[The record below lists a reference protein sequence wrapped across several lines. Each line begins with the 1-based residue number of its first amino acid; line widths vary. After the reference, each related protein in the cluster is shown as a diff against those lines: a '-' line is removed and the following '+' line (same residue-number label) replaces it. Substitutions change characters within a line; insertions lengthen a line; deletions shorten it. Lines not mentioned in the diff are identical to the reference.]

1 MSLKRKVIVSMSACL
16 VMQQYDKIFIG
27 SDTAVSGI
35 VDNKIKRIHNN
46 GEKIFNKDG
55 YIIFC
60 SGNMITA
67 NNLINHIKNMNSM
80 NIKNIQKYIREIYN
94 TNNMFEIFIADCNK
108 VPVKTYNMSSYRN
121 FDLLITKCKQ
131 EETQLYT
138 LGFKTNEIM
147 DSASKNIKTLNGNIV
162 KIYENS
168 FNENCCE
175 EIGGKLKLYY
185 SINCNINKKE
195 IKLNDKYAPLFDSFL
210 DKNVCNYLTA
220 ETLVGKL
227 IVGEKLVI
235 EGEEGCFFIGDG
247 EKISPEEK
255 GDFGLYIFDKVGSEK
270 IKRIFLGL
278 NELANG
284 DKQARLELYS
294 KDGKKLVIS
303 DEGLLQ
309 CNSTSGYDYVDGSHP
324 CSGYFYADN
333 GINII
338 DKCLLRFRCGRL
350 RSTTT
355 GSTSGG
361 TVIAKTTSDGG
372 TTTTESGGGCTSS
385 SNGSHRHAMFVNG
398 NTLGFSDGLPKAGY
412 YQFGQA
418 SGGYSPVWANINMIS
433 SSGGFESTIYTAEE
447 TGSHTHTIGNHSHS
461 IGNHSHNFSV
471 NTEHSHTQIYGIYED
486 NVVASNVSVYVNGTL
501 VRSGLN
507 GDVELD
513 IKNFIKVGQWNKI
526 EFSSATNGCIHWDL
540 FMKSFNLF

>member
-1 MSLKRKVIVSMSACL
+1 MSACL

-55 YIIFC
+55 HIIFC

-67 NNLINHIKNMNSM
+67 NNLINHIKNMNSI

-195 IKLNDKYAPLFDSFL
+195 IKLNDKYTPLFDSFL

-227 IVGEKLVI
+227 LVGEKLVI

-247 EKISPEEK
+247 EKISSEDK

-324 CSGYFYADN
+324 CSGYFYADG

-361 TVIAKTTSDGG
+361 HTSVPTTAGGGGG
-372 TTTTESGGGCTSS
+372 TTHNNVAQTSGGG
-385 SNGSHRHAMFVNG
+385 
-398 NTLGFSDGLPKAGY
+398 GY
-412 YQFGQA
+412 YA
-418 SGGYSPVWANINMIS
+418 YNK
-433 SSGGFESTIYTAEE
+433 TYTASHYE
-447 TGSHTHTIGNHSHS
+447 TGTTKTGPNQGDVGAHSHDIYLGILTHSHDIEMSFEIPNHTHTIP
-461 IGNHSHNFSV
+461 SHNHQISDHTHTV
-471 NTEHSHTQIYGIYED
+471 ALDWTHSHTQIYGIYED
-486 NVVASNVSVYVNGTL
+486 SVVASNVSVYVNGTL

-507 GDVELD
+507 GNVELD
-513 IKNFIKVGQWNKI
+513 IKNYVKIGQWNEIK
-526 EFSSATNGCIHWDL
+526 FSSATNGCIHWDL

>member
-1 MSLKRKVIVSMSACL
+1 MSACL

-361 TVIAKTTSDGG
+361 NTVVKTSA
-372 TTTTESGGGCTSS
+372 SGGGGTS
-385 SNGSHRHAMFVNG
+385 
-398 NTLGFSDGLPKAGY
+398 
-412 YQFGQA
+412 A
-418 SGGYSPVWANINMIS
+418 SGGGGTSEAGGGYHETKKHTGLSWSASDLLTSPPAEGNPTSIS
-433 SSGGFESTIYTAEE
+433 HYHIYTVPAHFHDVEVE
-447 TGSHTHTIGNHSHS
+447 FNIDAHKHALPNHTHDISPHTHDTTIDW
-461 IGNHSHNFSV
+461 
-471 NTEHSHTQIYGIYED
+471 THSHTQIYGLYED
-486 NVVASNVSVYVNGTL
+486 SVVASNVSVYVNGTL

-513 IKNFIKVGQWNKI
+513 IKNFVKIGQWNEIK
-526 EFSSATNGCIHWDL
+526 FSSSTNGCIHWDL